1 MTATFNMLTPWFLG
15 AVGFD
20 LRQVSTLLGE
30 MSLPRR
36 EHFFTSATIR
46 SAPGTSAAGCDDSG
60 LAPALLARAMG
71 AQDVFRAR
79 EDEFTHEFI
88 TNL

>member
-1 MTATFNMLTPWFLG
+1 
-15 AVGFD
+15 
-20 LRQVSTLLGE
+20 

-46 SAPGTSAAGCDDSG
+46 SAPGTSGTGCDDSG

-79 EDEFTHEFI
+79 EDAFVHELT
-88 TNL
+88 TNLQANLQPY